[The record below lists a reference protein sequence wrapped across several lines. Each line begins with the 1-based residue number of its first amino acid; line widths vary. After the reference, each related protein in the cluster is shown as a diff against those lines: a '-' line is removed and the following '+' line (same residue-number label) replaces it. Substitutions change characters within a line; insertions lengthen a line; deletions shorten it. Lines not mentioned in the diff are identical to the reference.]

1 MGRYDGILILS
12 DIDGTLTARGG
23 EISPG
28 NLDAIER
35 FQAGGGLFSLCTGRP
50 PRFLDRFP
58 FRSNGPVV
66 TINGTLLCAPDGAVL
81 ARMPMADDCG
91 EAIRDFPTR
100 FPYLRI
106 ITRHEGPVSPSWERG
121 KNEDLAPIL
130 RGDPCYKFVFVCD
143 TETHTLEMKRTL
155 VAELGGRYEF
165 DRSWPVGLEMHALGT
180 GKGACVRRI
189 RTLYPGL
196 RCVIAAGDYEND
208 VSMLRE
214 ADVGCAVAGAIPAVR
229 EAADRVIVS
238 SDEDAIRHIVDV
250 VIPELFPD

>member
-1 MGRYDGILILS
+1 
-12 DIDGTLTARGG
+12 
-23 EISPG
+23 
-28 NLDAIER
+28 
-35 FQAGGGLFSLCTGRP
+35 
-50 PRFLDRFP
+50 
-58 FRSNGPVV
+58 
-66 TINGTLLCAPDGAVL
+66 
-81 ARMPMADDCG
+81 
-91 EAIRDFPTR
+91 
-100 FPYLRI
+100 
-106 ITRHEGPVSPSWERG
+106 
-121 KNEDLAPIL
+121 
-130 RGDPCYKFVFVCD
+130 
-143 TETHTLEMKRTL
+143 
-155 VAELGGRYEF
+155 
-165 DRSWPVGLEMHALGT
+165 MHALGT